1 MKQAA
6 EDVRAV
12 LPWRH
17 GAGPSAVVSAAPAPQ
32 ALEELLLR
40 AAPCAV
46 HHRVPLHII
55 QQIFLFWV
63 GSLILFTIHQCS
75 DVVFPR
81 KAIHSLRNH

>member
-6 EDVRAV
+6 EDVCAV

-55 QQIFLFWV
+55 QQIFF
-63 GSLILFTIHQCS
+63 ILGW
-75 DVVFPR
+75 FP
-81 KAIHSLRNH
+81 HSLHYPSMLQCCVPKKGHPQPS